1 MRALS
6 AQEKRTVRFAA
17 IVIGIYL
24 VLYGGYQLRQFLEVK
39 RADYLQVVK
48 QADDLKKRIQPYEGK
63 VENIKTLM
71 EAFHL
76 DPSKLTRATVIG
88 EASAA
93 IQKTAASSGIQV
105 GQVSEPQS
113 RASSRELNL
122 VMEGVGPVQAVV
134 GLINRLETTGYPL
147 IIESVQ
153 ITAEASRPGQL
164 RVKLTIS
171 ILDFEQWKGEA
182 PRA

>member
-6 AQEKRTVRFAA
+6 TQEKRTVRFA
-17 IVIGIYL
+17 VIAVGAYL
-24 VLYGGYQLRQFLEVK
+24 ILYGGFQVRQFLEAR
-39 RADYLQVVK
+39 RAEYLQVVK
-48 QADDLKKRIQPYEGK
+48 QAQDLKARIQPYEAK

-71 EAFHL
+71 ESFHL
-76 DPSKLTRATVIG
+76 DPAKLTRATVIG

-93 IQKTAASSGIQV
+93 IQRTAAGSGIQV

-122 VMEGVGPVQAVV
+122 VMEGFGPVQSMV
-134 GLINRLETTGYPL
+134 GFIHRLETTGYPL
-147 IIESVQ
+147 VIDSVQ
-153 ITAEASRPGQL
+153 INAEASRPGQL
-164 RVKLTIS
+164 RLKLTIT